1 MKVSEA
7 LGIERQDVSLVYRIY
22 YAFLCSG
29 FMSTLLGVL
38 LPSMQAEYG
47 MSYTLS
53 GAVLSAHQIGNL
65 FAVIIAGFL
74 PYAIGRKQCTLLM
87 SSGIILGLI
96 MMTLTGNPLLLL
108 IAFAL
113 TGIGRGSLSNI
124 VNVVVSENC
133 GNRTAGMNVLHSCFA
148 VGAFVSPF
156 VAIAATKIEWRIAA
170 WIFSATMLLAWILIG
185 TSTLSS
191 RKSERTSSDYPFYR
205 SLDYWVNVALLFFY
219 LCSEGSLT
227 GWLVTY
233 FKDAG
238 IMSMEIAQVMQS
250 VLWIMILCGRMS
262 CAFLSD
268 KVFKPGLILFLGIM
282 MALSFVLMI
291 LSENIVLI
299 VIGLLGVGFFMS
311 GIYPTTFSTMDR
323 RFNSSTVA
331 TGTCIGVATLGAIIM
346 PMVIGTVA
354 DRAGIVGGISTL
366 SVALVCMVALMV
378 VKFFRARR

>member
-1 MKVSEA
+1 
-7 LGIERQDVSLVYRIY
+7 
-22 YAFLCSG
+22 
-29 FMSTLLGVL
+29 
-38 LPSMQAEYG
+38 
-47 MSYTLS
+47 
-53 GAVLSAHQIGNL
+53 
-65 FAVIIAGFL
+65 
-74 PYAIGRKQCTLLM
+74 
-87 SSGIILGLI
+87 
-96 MMTLTGNPLLLL
+96 
-108 IAFAL
+108 
-113 TGIGRGSLSNI
+113 
-124 VNVVVSENC
+124 
-133 GNRTAGMNVLHSCFA
+133 
-148 VGAFVSPF
+148 
-156 VAIAATKIEWRIAA
+156 
-170 WIFSATMLLAWILIG
+170 
-185 TSTLSS
+185 
-191 RKSERTSSDYPFYR
+191 
-205 SLDYWVNVALLFFY
+205 
-219 LCSEGSLT
+219 
-227 GWLVTY
+227 
-233 FKDAG
+233 
-238 IMSMEIAQVMQS
+238 MSMEIAQVMQS